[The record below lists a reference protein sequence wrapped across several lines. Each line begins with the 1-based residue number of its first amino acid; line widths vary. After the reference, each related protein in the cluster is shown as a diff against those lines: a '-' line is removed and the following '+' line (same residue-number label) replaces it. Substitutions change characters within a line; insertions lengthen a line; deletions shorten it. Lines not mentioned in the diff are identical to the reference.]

1 MKNENLRIIELS
13 NLHSICDGDRVKE
26 IRYLKQFITL
36 IPGRIKLLR
45 KAMKEDNFIK
55 IRREVHK
62 MSPQAEFFGIRQVV
76 KLKNILEIEQEI
88 YSEEELKTLIS
99 DIIIILESATNE
111 IRFLLT
117 NEFNQSTE

>member
-1 MKNENLRIIELS
+1 
-13 NLHSICDGDRVKE
+13 
-26 IRYLKQFITL
+26 
-36 IPGRIKLLR
+36 
-45 KAMKEDNFIK
+45 MKEDNFIK